1 MSKEL
6 DTEDELELAAL
17 ELVSIDTYQCWSIPY
32 GILFSETIPYNGLN
46 RHTPGVDRHLIRIA
60 PYEVRIPMKPSAQ
73 LAIESCR
80 DLVSIYTTPPVDRH
94 PRDSRAEDSAHSLQP
109 TPIWDL
115 CDKFSSISY
124 PALPSINYLNSS
136 KSASQVNKPRVLRKL
151 VSPFD
156 FAGNKK
162 TIDRHTNDC

>member
-1 MSKEL
+1 
-6 DTEDELELAAL
+6 
-17 ELVSIDTYQCWSIPY
+17 
-32 GILFSETIPYNGLN
+32 
-46 RHTPGVDRHLIRIA
+46 
-60 PYEVRIPMKPSAQ
+60 MKPSAQ

>member
-1 MSKEL
+1 MHPGSR
-6 DTEDELELAAL
+6 DSFIASPQNAQNPQTETNAML
-17 ELVSIDTYQCWSIPY
+17 
-32 GILFSETIPYNGLN
+32 
-46 RHTPGVDRHLIRIA
+46 
-60 PYEVRIPMKPSAQ
+60 PSAQ

-80 DLVSIYTTPPVDRH
+80 DLVSIYTNPPVDRH

-115 CDKFSSISY
+115 SDKFSSISY

-162 TIDRHTNDC
+162 TIDRHINECRSTPEAAQTGSIYTPPLKARRHQQSSTTPPIS